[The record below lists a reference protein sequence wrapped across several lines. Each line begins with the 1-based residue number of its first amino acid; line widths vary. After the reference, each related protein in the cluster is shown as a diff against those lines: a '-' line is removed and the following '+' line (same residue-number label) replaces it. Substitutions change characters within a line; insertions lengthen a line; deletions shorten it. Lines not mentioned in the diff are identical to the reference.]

1 MIFEVFDRDGRIVFH
16 TEYKE
21 CIPSTNDLKY
31 LEETGHKLK
40 VDGKSVKASKF
51 DVSLIKD
58 DKKSSP
64 KTKNKRNQLF

>member
-1 MIFEVFDRDGRIVFH
+1 MKFEVFDRDGRIVFH

-31 LEETGHKLK
+31 LEETGHKFK
-40 VDGKSVKASKF
+40 ADGKTVKASKF
-51 DVSLIKD
+51 DVSSIKD
-58 DKKSSP
+58 DKRPAP

>member
-1 MIFEVFDRDGRIVFH
+1 MKFEVFDRDGRIVFH

-31 LEETGHKLK
+31 LEETGHKFK

-51 DVSLIKD
+51 DVSSIVDGKRPA
-58 DKKSSP
+58 P

>member
-1 MIFEVFDRDGRIVFH
+1 MKFEVFDRDWRIVFH

-51 DVSLIKD
+51 EVSSIVD
-58 DKKSSP
+58 DKRP
-64 KTKNKRNQLF
+64 ATKTKNKRNQLF

>member
-1 MIFEVFDRDGRIVFH
+1 MKFEVFDRDGRIVFH

-31 LEETGHKLK
+31 LEETGHKFK
-40 VDGKSVKASKF
+40 ADGKSVKASKF
-51 DVSLIKD
+51 EVSSIVDGKRPA
-58 DKKSSP
+58 P

>member
-1 MIFEVFDRDGRIVFH
+1 MKFEVFDRDGRIVFH

-21 CIPSTNDLKY
+21 CIPSFDDMKY
-31 LEETGHKLK
+31 LEETGHKFK

-51 DVSLIKD
+51 DISSIVD
-58 DKKSSP
+58 DKRPAP

>member
-1 MIFEVFDRDGRIVFH
+1 MKFEVFDRDGRIVFH

-21 CIPSTNDLKY
+21 CIPGVHDMKY

-40 VDGKSVKASKF
+40 VDGKVVKANKF
-51 DVSLIKD
+51 DVSSIKD
-58 DKKSSP
+58 DKKSAP

>member
-1 MIFEVFDRDGRIVFH
+1 MKFEVFDRDGRIVFH

-51 DVSLIKD
+51 DVSSIKD
-58 DKKSSP
+58 DKKSAP

>member
-1 MIFEVFDRDGRIVFH
+1 MKFEVFDRDGRIVFH

-40 VDGKSVKASKF
+40 VDGKFVKSSKF
-51 DVSLIKD
+51 EVSSIVDGKRPA
-58 DKKSSP
+58 P